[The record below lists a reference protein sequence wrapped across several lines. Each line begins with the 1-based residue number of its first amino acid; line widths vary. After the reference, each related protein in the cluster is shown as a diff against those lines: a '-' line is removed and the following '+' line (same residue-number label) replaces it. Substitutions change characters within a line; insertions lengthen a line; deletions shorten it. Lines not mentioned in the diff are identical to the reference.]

1 VLLIDADLR
10 RPSVHDVFGISNRN
24 GLCDALR
31 SDQPQFQFARVSS
44 NLWVLPSGSPDADP
58 MTALASRQLERFLDD
73 VSVHFDWI
81 VLDSPPLGVMADAA
95 LLARLT
101 RAVIVAIAAGST
113 PYKLI
118 EKVVADLGR
127 EHIVGTVL
135 NRVEQIGTRW
145 SDYYSSDESGQQ
157 LSTLGSPACSSARS
171 R

>member
-1 VLLIDADLR
+1 
-10 RPSVHDVFGISNRN
+10 
-24 GLCDALR
+24 
-31 SDQPQFQFARVSS
+31 
-44 NLWVLPSGSPDADP
+44 
-58 MTALASRQLERFLDD
+58 
-73 VSVHFDWI
+73 
-81 VLDSPPLGVMADAA
+81 MADAA